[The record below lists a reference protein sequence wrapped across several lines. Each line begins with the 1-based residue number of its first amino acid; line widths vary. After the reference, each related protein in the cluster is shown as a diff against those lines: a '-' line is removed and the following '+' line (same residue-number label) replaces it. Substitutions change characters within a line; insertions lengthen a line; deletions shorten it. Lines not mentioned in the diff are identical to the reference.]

1 MKRSVLLLLALAAA
15 SAPSGHTFAFGGAT
29 GILPEHRNDF
39 GTWTANVMQNVTWWK
54 DEDAPTVVV
63 LR

>member
-1 MKRSVLLLLALAAA
+1 MKRSVLLLLAPAAA

-29 GILPEHRNDF
+29 GILPEYRNDI
-39 GTWTANVMQNVTWWK
+39 GTWTASIQQYVIWWK
-54 DEDAPTVVV
+54 DEDAPTGVV